1 MLRSPPPFAVVEA
14 KPWDLSVMF
23 QVLNSGDVWLPEP
36 GIGHA
41 LPMSLEAGGGEE
53 PFSQTDARCLGWAA
67 RHVGAV
73 QERGVWGVG
82 GGGSPDRPC
91 LFFSAL

>member
-1 MLRSPPPFAVVEA
+1 
-14 KPWDLSVMF
+14 MF

-41 LPMSLEAGGGEE
+41 LPMSLEAGGGKEE

-73 QERGVWGVG
+73 QEREEG
-82 GGGSPDRPC
+82 GGLWKGVKP
-91 LFFSAL
+91 

>member
-1 MLRSPPPFAVVEA
+1 MEA

-23 QVLNSGDVWLPEP
+23 RVLNSADVWLPGP
-36 GIGHA
+36 PIGHA

-53 PFSQTDARCLGWAA
+53 PLPQTDARCLGWAA

-73 QERGVWGVG
+73 QEEGEGVWGWGRG
-82 GGGSPDRPC
+82 GGRDRPC

>member
-1 MLRSPPPFAVVEA
+1 
-14 KPWDLSVMF
+14 MF

-41 LPMSLEAGGGEE
+41 LPMSLEAGGGGGEE

-73 QERGVWGVG
+73 QEGGEGVG
-82 GGGSPDRPC
+82 VVEALTDPASSSQ
-91 LFFSAL
+91 LFDGE

>member
-1 MLRSPPPFAVVEA
+1 
-14 KPWDLSVMF
+14 MF

-41 LPMSLEAGGGEE
+41 LPMSLEAGGSEE

-73 QERGVWGVG
+73 QEGGVVGGGGVG